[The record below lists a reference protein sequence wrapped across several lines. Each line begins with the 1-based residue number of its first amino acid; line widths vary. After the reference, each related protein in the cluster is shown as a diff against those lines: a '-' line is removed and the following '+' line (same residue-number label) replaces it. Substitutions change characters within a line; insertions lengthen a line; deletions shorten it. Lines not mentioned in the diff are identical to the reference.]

1 MRHKENLEIV
11 HNKYNILLELLQIY
25 GGKKEN

>member
-11 HNKYNILLELLQIY
+11 HNKYDILLELLLL
-25 GGKKEN
+25 KTFFSL